1 MERLN
6 SRVEESGWNKITKIN
21 NKDLLTQYG
30 TISIEDCK
38 KEANKYLTLD
48 SNGKLEVNKKAQM
61 TSVDYNVTTF
71 NGFFR
76 LQMDSLQDRGE
87 TYNVLINLFKGYLVV
102 PDKEFNQYI
111 KQKKNNYKEG
121 QDILQDDIMT
131 MVENKYKS
139 QVRGGEW
146 NAPSKEQKEIL
157 ALTAKLDMIT
167 NKKKVGKKRDIAEG
181 ANKKYEWKKIA
192 PKDVKETKSKNGKTY
207 QTPNV
212 DPTQS

>member
-1 MERLN
+1 M
-6 SRVEESGWNKITKIN
+6 
-21 NKDLLTQYG
+21 
-30 TISIEDCK
+30 
-38 KEANKYLTLD
+38 TLD

-76 LQMDSLQDRGE
+76 LQMDSLQARGE

-207 QTPNV
+207 
-212 DPTQS
+212 